1 MAPSAI
7 MPSPDA
13 LSLAEQ
19 VAQMVVVRTS
29 GHLFD
34 HEIRYPA
41 WEADRATLHH
51 YIADLGV
58 GGVILLGGSAAEV
71 GLKTQELQTLAQ
83 VPLLIAAD
91 IEEGVGQRFSGATW
105 FPPPMALADIA
116 KRDLPQAEAY
126 AEAMGAV
133 TAEEALAIGLNW
145 VLAPVA
151 DVNNNPENP
160 VINVRAFGD
169 TPEIVAALTTAFVR
183 GAQRQGALTTAK
195 HFPGHGD
202 TAVDSHLELPVL
214 PHDGERLQRVE
225 LPPFQSLIDA
235 GVDTVM
241 TAHLTIP
248 ALDRQY
254 PATLS
259 DRMLTGLL
267 REQMGFDGLIV
278 TDALIMGAITRT
290 YGPYEAA
297 VLAVEAG
304 ADILLMPKD
313 PEGCIKAVVEAVT
326 TGRIAPERIADSVER
341 LWRAKQRVASRLSVP
356 PESCHAWE
364 HVPPPPIYLDP
375 FLRPESQHL
384 VTDILTASTTVVG
397 QVPPCDPQHPGDNL
411 ILVDSVVDCPFLNRT
426 APTIS
431 LPAQANYQLQLVDH
445 QGCQRWPQDNILR
458 PTLMQIFLRGNPF
471 RGSAAVSPLVQAWLE
486 ALLATNHLRGIVV
499 YGSPYALDYLQTQYL
514 GAPSRTVTAS
524 AEAPNLSH
532 RNLPYGFS
540 YGQMAAAQ
548 HHLLTALGL
557 GTITTE
563 RPTQTVAFT
572 D

>member
-1 MAPSAI
+1 

-19 VAQMVVVRTS
+19 VAQMVVVRAS

-41 WEADRATLHH
+41 WEADRATLQH

-83 VPLLIAAD
+83 VPLLMAAD

-116 KRDLPQAEAY
+116 QRDLPRAVAY

-151 DVNNNPENP
+151 DVNNNPANP

-183 GAQRQGALTTAK
+183 GSQRQGVLTTAK

-202 TAVDSHLELPVL
+202 TAVDSHLDLPIL
-214 PHDGERLQRVE
+214 PHDRERLQRVE
-225 LPPFQSLIDA
+225 LPPFQALIRA

-259 DRMLTGLL
+259 APTLTGIL
-267 REQMGFDGLIV
+267 RQHMGFTGLIV

-304 ADILLMPKD
+304 ADVLLMPQD
-313 PEGCIKAVVEAVT
+313 PEGCMKAVVEAVT
-326 TGRIAPERIADSVER
+326 IGRIPPERIADSVER

-364 HVPPPPIYLDP
+364 HVPPPPIHVDP
-375 FLRPESQHL
+375 FLRPASQRL
-384 VTDILTASTTVVG
+384 AIDILTASQRAVG
-397 QVPPCDPQHPGDNL
+397 QVPTGDEQHPGDNL
-411 ILVDSVVDCPFLNRT
+411 IVVDSVVDCPFLNRT
-426 APTIS
+426 TPAIT
-431 LPAQANYQLQLVDH
+431 LPAQAHYQLQLVDH
-445 QGCQRWPQDNILR
+445 QGSQRWPQVETLR

-471 RGSAAVSPLVQAWLE
+471 RGSAAMSPLVQAWIE
-486 ALLATNHLRGIVV
+486 ALLTAQCLQGLVV
-499 YGSPYALDYLQTQYL
+499 YGSPYVLDSVKTQYL
-514 GAPSRTVTAS
+514 SFLPDPGAASESRPHPRV
-524 AEAPNLSH
+524 
-532 RNLPYGFS
+532 PYGFS

-548 HHLLTALGL
+548 HCLLTALGL
-557 GTITTE
+557 AS
-563 RPTQTVAFT
+563 TVHPPVQPLAFT

>member
-1 MAPSAI
+1 

-41 WEADRATLHH
+41 WEADRDTLHH
-51 YIADLGV
+51 YLADLGV

-105 FPPPMALADIA
+105 FPPPMALAEIA

-169 TPEIVAALTTAFVR
+169 TPEIVAALTTAFVC

-202 TAVDSHLELPVL
+202 TAVDSHLELPTL
-214 PHDGERLQRVE
+214 PHNWERLQRVE
-225 LPPFQSLIDA
+225 LPPFQALIAA

-259 DRMLTGLL
+259 DRTLTRLL
-267 REQMGFDGLIV
+267 REKMGFTGLIV

-304 ADILLMPKD
+304 ADILLMPQD

-326 TGRIAPERIADSVER
+326 TGRIPPERIADSVER

-364 HVPPPPIYLDP
+364 HIPPPPIHLDP
-375 FLRPESQHL
+375 FLRPESQRL
-384 VTDILTASTTVVG
+384 ATNILTASMTVVG
-397 QVPPCDPQHPGDNL
+397 QVPPGDAQHPGDNL

-426 APTIS
+426 APAIA
-431 LPAQANYQLQLVDH
+431 LPAQSHYQLQLVDH
-445 QGCQRWPQDNILR
+445 QGCQRWPQADTLR

-471 RGSAAVSPLVQAWLE
+471 RGSAAVSPLVQAWIE
-486 ALLATNHLRGIVV
+486 AILNAQCLQGLVI
-499 YGSPYALDYLQTQYL
+499 YGSPYALDYLKTQYL
-514 GAPSRTVTAS
+514 GVPTRTVTAS
-524 AEAPNLSH
+524 AEAPDPSH
-532 RNLPYGFS
+532 QDLPYGFS

-557 GTITTE
+557 GTTTTE

>member
-1 MAPSAI
+1 

-41 WEADRATLHH
+41 WEADRDTLHH
-51 YIADLGV
+51 YLADLGV

-71 GLKTQELQTLAQ
+71 GLKTEELQTLAQ

-105 FPPPMALADIA
+105 FPPPMALAEIA

-169 TPEIVAALTTAFVR
+169 TPEIVAALTTAFVC

-202 TAVDSHLELPVL
+202 TAVDSHLELPTL
-214 PHDGERLQRVE
+214 PHNWERLQRVE
-225 LPPFQSLIDA
+225 LPPFQALIAA

-259 DRMLTGLL
+259 DRTLTRLL
-267 REQMGFDGLIV
+267 REKMGFTGLIV

-304 ADILLMPKD
+304 ADVLLMPTD

-326 TGRIAPERIADSVER
+326 TGRIPPERIADSVER

-364 HVPPPPIYLDP
+364 HIPPPPIHLDP
-375 FLRPESQHL
+375 FLRPESQRL
-384 VTDILTASTTVVG
+384 ATNILTASMTVVG
-397 QVPPCDPQHPGDNL
+397 QVPPGDAQHPGDNL

-426 APTIS
+426 APAIA
-431 LPAQANYQLQLVDH
+431 LPAQSHYQLQLVDH
-445 QGCQRWPQDNILR
+445 QGCQRWPQADTLR

-471 RGSAAVSPLVQAWLE
+471 RGSAAVSPLVQAWIE
-486 ALLATNHLRGIVV
+486 AILNAQCLQGLVI
-499 YGSPYALDYLQTQYL
+499 YGSPYALDYLKTQYL
-514 GAPSRTVTAS
+514 GVPTRTVTAS
-524 AEAPNLSH
+524 AEAPDPSH
-532 RNLPYGFS
+532 QDLPYGFS

-557 GTITTE
+557 GTTTTE